1 MSLRLAAI
9 QIICLVTEQTT
20 TTGEKNV
27 SMDVQED
34 YRLVLL
40 SFPWRQVPAATE
52 EGCGPREELLAE
64 GAVGL
69 LRS

>member
-9 QIICLVTEQTT
+9 QIICLIIEQTT
-20 TTGEKNV
+20 TTGEMNV

-40 SFPWRQVPAATE
+40 FFPLAASPYGYGGGLWSHE
-52 EGCGPREELLAE
+52 RSCLPR
-64 GAVGL
+64 V
-69 LRS
+69 R